1 MIIMIIVRKKFD
13 NKKFGGFL
21 MLGRNYLSLYD
32 PFREMDNFMGSF
44 WNTPFYSGGQNDI
57 SGFGTDIT
65 DEGNAYKLTAD
76 LPGFSKDDIKI
87 DIDDKSITLSAER
100 HSEHEEE
107 DKKGKYIRC
116 ERSYGSYS
124 RSFSLRGIDADSITA
139 KYDNGVLTVNLPK
152 KEPEAPKNRRLEI
165 E

>member
-1 MIIMIIVRKKFD
+1 
-13 NKKFGGFL
+13 

-44 WNTPFYSGGQNDI
+44 WNTPFFGTSSSEI
-57 SGFGTDIT
+57 TGFGTDIT
-65 DEGNAYKLTAD
+65 DEGDSYKLTAD

-87 DIDDKSITLSAER
+87 DIEDNTLTLSAER
-100 HSEHEEE
+100 HSEHEDK

-124 RSFSLRGIDADSITA
+124 RSFSLNGIEPEAIKA
-139 KYDNGVLTVNLPK
+139 KYDNGVLTIDLPK
-152 KEPEAPKNRRLEI
+152 KAIEAPKNRRLEI